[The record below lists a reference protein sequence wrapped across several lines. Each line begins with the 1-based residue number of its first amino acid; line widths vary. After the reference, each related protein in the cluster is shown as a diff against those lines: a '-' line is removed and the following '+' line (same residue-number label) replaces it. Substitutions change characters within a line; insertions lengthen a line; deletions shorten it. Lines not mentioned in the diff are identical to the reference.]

1 MTASFRLHDSGHE
14 HGSCGLGF
22 VARIDGRPS
31 REIVEEGVEILR
43 SLAHR
48 GATGSDPETGDGAG
62 ILIQVP
68 HEFLSRECRR
78 AGVDLPSAGGYAV
91 GMLFLTN
98 DRDRRRRCEMEL
110 ERIAAEVG
118 HPVLGWRDV

>member
-22 VARIDGRPS
+22 VARVDGRPS
-31 REIVEEGVEILR
+31 HEVVEEGVEILR

-62 ILIQVP
+62 ILLQIPDQLLRQ
-68 HEFLSRECRR
+68 ECSR
-78 AGVDLPSAGGYAV
+78 
-91 GMLFLTN
+91 
-98 DRDRRRRCEMEL
+98 
-110 ERIAAEVG
+110 
-118 HPVLGWRDV
+118 LGL